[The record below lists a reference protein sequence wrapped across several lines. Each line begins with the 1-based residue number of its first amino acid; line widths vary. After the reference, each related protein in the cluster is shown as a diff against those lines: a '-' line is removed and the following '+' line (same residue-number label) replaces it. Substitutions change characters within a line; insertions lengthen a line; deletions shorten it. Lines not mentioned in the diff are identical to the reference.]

1 MNTSNQILRIAL
13 PAPLRKLFD
22 YLLPKDLYHV
32 NLQPGLRVK
41 VPFGSRKLI
50 GVLVEVTD
58 QTDVPSNKLKPI
70 TEIIDETPIFT
81 KEILDLCLWAS
92 DYYHHPIG
100 EVLFYALPTKLRQGK
115 PAELKFK
122 KSTVKPGEKTTPIKL
137 NDEQKNAVD
146 QILKYKNSFQCF
158 LLHGVTGSGKTEVY
172 LQVIQK
178 LLDQEKQALIL
189 VPEIALTPQ
198 TISRFQKRFNEKTV
212 CMHSSLNPTER
223 LNAWIMAK
231 SGEAKIIIGTRS
243 AIFTPCKNLGI
254 IILDEEHDLSFKQ
267 QDGFRYS
274 ARNLAIIRAQR
285 NNIPIVLG
293 SATPSLETL
302 YNILNKNFQTLSLP
316 ERVGSAIH
324 PSFKMIDICNQTL
337 DHGISKALLE
347 RIKQHLDNDSQV
359 LLFLNRRGYA
369 PTLMCH
375 QCGWIA
381 KCPRCDVHMT
391 LHNQPEHLHCH
402 HCDTTRPKPATCPE
416 CGKKQLQ
423 NIGVGTERLEKALS
437 THFPDIQI
445 TRIDRDTTRKK
456 NSIDKLLE
464 RVHEGSKQILIGT
477 QMIAKGHHFPN
488 VTLVG
493 IINAD
498 AGFFSADFRATERA
512 GQLLLQV
519 SGRAGRAE
527 KPGEVLIQTHYAQH
541 PLLKQLTQHGYLE
554 FAKFALKD
562 RQESGLPPYSH
573 FALVRAF
580 ALDSN
585 KPEQFLEEVKS
596 LAEVIAKEKIKLLG
610 PIPAPM
616 PRRKSHFQTQLL
628 FQSQDRTALQ
638 KLLKELLPQIEKLKS
653 SSKVKWNVDVDPME
667 MY

>member
-1 MNTSNQILRIAL
+1 MNTSNNILHIAL
-13 PAPLRKLFD
+13 PTPLRKLFD
-22 YLLPKDLYHV
+22 YLLPNHLSQD
-32 NLQPGLRVK
+32 NLQPGIRVK

-50 GVLVEVTD
+50 GIFIETSD
-58 QTDVPSNKLKPI
+58 KTDVPINKLKAI
-70 TEIIDETPIFT
+70 AELIDQEPIFT
-81 KEILDLCLWAS
+81 QEVLALCQWAS

-100 EVLFYALPTKLRQGK
+100 EVLFYALPTKLRQGE
-115 PAELKFK
+115 PAELKIT
-122 KSTVKPGEKTTPIKL
+122 KSKNKSSKKTTPIQL
-137 NDEQKNAVD
+137 NNEQHHAVET
-146 QILKYKNSFQCF
+146 ILKHQNSFQCF

-178 LLDQEKQALIL
+178 ILEAGKQALIL

-198 TISRFQKRFNEKTV
+198 TINRFQERFNEMTV

-223 LNAWIMAK
+223 LNAWMMAK

-243 AIFTPCKNLGI
+243 AIFTPCENLGI

-274 ARNLAIIRAQR
+274 ARSLAIIRAQR
-285 NNIPIVLG
+285 NDIPIVLG

-347 RIKQHLDNDSQV
+347 RIQQHLDNDSQV

-381 KCPRCDVHMT
+381 ECPRCDTHMT
-391 LHNQPEHLHCH
+391 LHQQPAHLHCH
-402 HCDTTRPKPATCPE
+402 HCDTIKPKPSVCPG

-456 NSIDKLLE
+456 HSIDKLLD
-464 RVHEGSKQILIGT
+464 RVHEGKKQILIGT

-527 KPGEVLIQTHYAQH
+527 KPGEVLIQTHYANH
-541 PLLKQLTQHGYLE
+541 PLLKQLTQYGYLE

-573 FALVRAF
+573 FALLRAF
-580 ALDSN
+580 ALDNN
-585 KPEQFLEEVKS
+585 KPMSFLVEVRS
-596 LAEVIAKEKIKLLG
+596 LAEHIAEEKIKLLG
-610 PIPAPM
+610 PIPAPL

-628 FQSQDRTALQ
+628 FQSRDRAALQ

-653 SSKVKWNVDVDPME
+653 ISQVKWNIDVDPME

>member
-1 MNTSNQILRIAL
+1 MKITKKILRIAL
-13 PAPLRKLFD
+13 PTPLRRLFD
-22 YLLPKDLYHV
+22 YSLPN
-32 NLQPGLRVK
+32 NLADENLHPGMRVK
-41 VPFGSRKLI
+41 VSFGRRKLI
-50 GVLVEVTD
+50 GVLVEVSD
-58 QTDVPSNKLKPI
+58 KTDVPTNKLKSI
-70 TEIIDETPIFT
+70 LEIIDQEPVFT
-81 KEILDLCLWAS
+81 NEILDLCRWAS

-115 PAELKFK
+115 PAELKIK
-122 KSTVKPGEKTTPIKL
+122 KPKETPEEKTTPIKL
-137 NDEQKNAVD
+137 NDEQKNAVEK
-146 QILKYKNSFQCF
+146 ILKRQHSFQCF

-178 LLDQEKQALIL
+178 ILDEGKQALIL

-198 TISRFQKRFNEKTV
+198 TINRFQERFNETIA
-212 CMHSSLNPTER
+212 CMHSGLNPTER

-274 ARNLAIIRAQR
+274 ARSLATIRAKK

-302 YNILNKNFQTLSLP
+302 YNVLNKNFQTLSLP

-324 PSFKMIDICNQTL
+324 PSFKMIDICNQNL
-337 DHGISKALLE
+337 DHGLSKALLE
-347 RIKQHLDNDSQV
+347 RIEQHLNNDSQV

-381 KCPRCDVHMT
+381 QCPRCDVHFT

-402 HCDTTRPKPATCPE
+402 HCDTKRSKPAACPE

-423 NIGVGTERLEKALS
+423 NIGVGTERLEKALG

-445 TRIDRDTTRKK
+445 TRIDRDTTRRK
-456 NSIDKLLE
+456 NSIEKLLKT
-464 RVHEGSKQILIGT
+464 VHEGKKQILIGT

-527 KPGEVLIQTHYAQH
+527 KPGEVYIQTHYANH
-541 PLLKQLTQHGYLE
+541 PLLVQLTQHGYLE

-562 RQESGLPPYSH
+562 RQESELPPYSH

-580 ALDSN
+580 ALDN
-585 KPEQFLEEVKS
+585 EKPMRFLENIKS
-596 LAEVIAKEKIKLLG
+596 LAEETAQEKIKLLG

-616 PRRKSHFQTQLL
+616 PRRKSHFQSQLL
-628 FQSQDRTALQ
+628 FQSRDRAALQ
-638 KLLKELLPQIEKLKS
+638 KLLKEILPQIEKLKS
-653 SSKVKWNVDVDPME
+653 ISQIKWNVDVDPME